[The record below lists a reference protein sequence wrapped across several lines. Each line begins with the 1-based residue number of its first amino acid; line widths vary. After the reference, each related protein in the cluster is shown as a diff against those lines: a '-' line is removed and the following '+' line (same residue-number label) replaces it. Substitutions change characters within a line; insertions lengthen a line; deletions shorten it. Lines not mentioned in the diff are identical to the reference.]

1 MRLIFLPKHRGAAIS
16 HEVSGTPA
24 RVWRGPEGRPAVY
37 GYREGETW
45 AIDIPGVA
53 VFRFGRQGDVA
64 VAAHPGAARSQVRDV
79 YRRGILPLI
88 LQYRGREVLHASA
101 VLAGGNVVG
110 LCGVSGTGKS
120 TIAYGLGLRGHQV
133 WADDAL
139 VFRVSPAM
147 VETLPLGFGLR
158 LRPAAARHFSLLRR
172 SAGEI
177 VGAGGGEDGQNA
189 ARPLVAVC
197 VLQRGR
203 GPAPSA
209 AEAVPLGAV
218 QALIALLPHAYCLD
232 LDDLERKSRMMQ
244 QYLDLAGRVPVFSIK
259 FSDGL
264 ESLGGVLD
272 AIQRVARAGRVPEI
286 RRDGHPT
293 AI

>member
-1 MRLIFLPKHRGAAIS
+1 VRLIFLPKHRGAAIS

-24 RVWRGPEGRPAVY
+24 RVWRDPEGRPAVY

-45 AIDIPGVA
+45 AIDIPRVA

-64 VAAHPGAARSQVRDV
+64 VAAYPGAARSQVRDV
-79 YRRGILPLI
+79 YRRGILPLF

-158 LRPAAARHFSLLRR
+158 LRPAAARHFGLLRR

-177 VGAGGGEDGQNA
+177 VGAGGGEDGRNA

-272 AIQRVARAGRVPEI
+272 AIQRIARAGRVPEV

-293 AI
+293 TS